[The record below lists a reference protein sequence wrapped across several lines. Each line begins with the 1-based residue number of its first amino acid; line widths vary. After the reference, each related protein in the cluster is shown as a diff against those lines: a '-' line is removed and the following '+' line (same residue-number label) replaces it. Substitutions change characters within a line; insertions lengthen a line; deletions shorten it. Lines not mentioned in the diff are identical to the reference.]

1 MKDKQFWFNLPVND
15 VNLSRK
21 FYLDIGFE
29 LNTQFQQNDEAASL
43 YVGDKKIILMLFPT
57 EVFKGFV
64 KNDATNT
71 SVSSE
76 VLFNLSAD
84 NKSEVDAIT
93 TKVKEAGGAIYQE
106 PVLINGWMYGLGFE
120 DPDGHRWNQVYMDF
134 SKAPTADS
142 EPSS

>member
-1 MKDKQFWFNLPVND
+1 MKNKQFWFNLPVND
-15 VNLSRK
+15 VSRSRD
-21 FYLDIGFE
+21 FYTAIGFE
-29 LNTQFQQNDEAASL
+29 SNPQFQQTEDAASL
-43 YVGDKKIILMLFPT
+43 FVGDKNIILMLFPT

-84 NKSEVDAIT
+84 NKSEVDAMT
-93 TKVKEAGGAIYQE
+93 AKVKEAGGAIYQE

-120 DPDGHRWNQVYMDF
+120 DPDGHRWNQVFLDYN
-134 SKAPTADS
+134 KAPNQS
-142 EPSS
+142 